1 MFKCYLTCP
10 KYYFFSDTQPIKLPE
25 VKKVLIFSF
34 RCKLIALEILFKSLF
49 VYLFIFL
56 VPPLKTFT
64 TEEMEKMVPL
74 LQLVFYSIDKVKRFR
89 LSREGK
95 LKAEKNRQKVEEL
108 FLKTTHAQRQEI
120 AQMKRE
126 EKKRAEK
133 ERMLLEEDPEKL
145 KKWEEKE
152 YKKELKKKAPK
163 MKQLKVKAM

>member
-1 MFKCYLTCP
+1 
-10 KYYFFSDTQPIKLPE
+10 
-25 VKKVLIFSF
+25 
-34 RCKLIALEILFKSLF
+34 
-49 VYLFIFL
+49 
-56 VPPLKTFT
+56 
-64 TEEMEKMVPL
+64 MEKMVPL
-74 LQLVFYSIDKVKRFR
+74 LQLVFYSIEKVKRFR